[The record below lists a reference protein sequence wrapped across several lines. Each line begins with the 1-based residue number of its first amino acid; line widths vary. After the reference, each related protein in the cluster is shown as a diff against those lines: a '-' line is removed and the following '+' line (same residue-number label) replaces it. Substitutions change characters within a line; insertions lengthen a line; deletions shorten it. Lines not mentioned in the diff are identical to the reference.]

1 MVGRII
7 YGEIY
12 MLEKLRQFMYGR
24 YGTDQLSLALIGGG
38 FAFYVLYVFTRS
50 RFLYLI
56 SLVLYGIAIFRILS
70 KNHTK
75 RRIENQKFMNLWY
88 KLKNK
93 WVGLRADFEERKTYK
108 HFKCPRCGQK
118 IRIPRGRGKIEIC
131 CPKCSNRSIKK
142 S

>member
-1 MVGRII
+1 MI
-7 YGEIY
+7 
-12 MLEKLRQFMYGR
+12 LQKLREFMYGR
-24 YGTDQLSLALIGGG
+24 YGTDQLTLALIGGG

-50 RFLYLI
+50 RLIYLI

-108 HFKCPRCGQK
+108 HFRCPKCGQK
-118 IRIPRGRGKIEIC
+118 IRIPRGRGKVEIR
-131 CPKCSNRSIKK
+131 CPKCSHKFIKK
-142 S
+142 A

>member
-1 MVGRII
+1 MI
-7 YGEIY
+7 
-12 MLEKLRQFMYGR
+12 LQKLREFMYGR

-50 RFLYLI
+50 RLLYLV
-56 SLVLYGIAIFRILS
+56 SLVLYGIALFRTLS

-93 WVGLRADFEERKTYK
+93 WVGIRADFEERKTYK
-108 HFKCPRCGQK
+108 HFKCPACGQK
-118 IRIPRGRGKIEIC
+118 NPNSPRTRK
-131 CPKCSNRSIKK
+131 N
-142 S
+142 

>member
-1 MVGRII
+1 MI
-7 YGEIY
+7 
-12 MLEKLRQFMYGR
+12 MQKLREFMYGR
-24 YGTDQLSLALIGGG
+24 YGTDQLSLALFGGG

-50 RFLYLI
+50 RLLYLI

-108 HFKCPRCGQK
+108 HFKCPACGQK
-118 IRIPRGRGKIEIC
+118 IRIPRGRGKVEIL
-131 CPKCSNRSIKK
+131 CPRCSNKFVKK
-142 S
+142 A